1 MSGSWVWKRKER
13 GEGEKREEKGRFMP
27 SPWIVTDNNAVPRIS
42 TRPSYPTLPTH
53 CRDRFIASIL
63 ATSSNR
69 ANKSRF
75 PRDQLVSSIRREPG
89 EILFIAFYRLKM
101 RKKARAKFPPIFFP
115 SLVRKEI
122 ERVIKRNFSSRF
134 IYIYIWIDTAR
145 ISREFLPNLI
155 IHLVVDAAEQ
165 AFVMQQLLT

>member
-101 RKKARAKFPPIFFP
+101 KKKARAKFPSIFFP

-134 IYIYIWIDTAR
+134 IYIYGRIRILSKNIKRIFTKPDYSLSCRRSRASIRHTA
-145 ISREFLPNLI
+145 
-155 IHLVVDAAEQ
+155 
-165 AFVMQQLLT
+165 T